1 MARTSYISAA
11 LVLVAVML
19 FGAVQAQVFDQ
30 CMSYYGGLGPEGI
43 QEQVPTCKQGLRG
56 FRGCCN
62 EVKQLVARGPDGCLC
77 DDQVWEQLV
86 HKIEEANINPG
97 LNRDSLN
104 MFANLCGIPHSG
116 NGGCRRMAR
125 QRARSATRGSSSA
138 SSRTTT
144 RSSTRN

>member
-1 MARTSYISAA
+1 LLCGVCKYPPYADLAA
-11 LVLVAVML
+11 ATVIA
-19 FGAVQAQVFDQ
+19 AA
-30 CMSYYGGLGPEGI
+30 
-43 QEQVPTCKQGLRG
+43 
-56 FRGCCN
+56 
-62 EVKQLVARGPDGCLC
+62 
-77 DDQVWEQLV
+77 
-86 HKIEEANINPG
+86 EANINPG